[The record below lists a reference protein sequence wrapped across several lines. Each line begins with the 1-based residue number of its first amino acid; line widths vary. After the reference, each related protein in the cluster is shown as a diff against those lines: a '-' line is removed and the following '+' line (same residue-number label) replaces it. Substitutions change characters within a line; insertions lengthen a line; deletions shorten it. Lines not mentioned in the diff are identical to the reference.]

1 LADPARYVQS
11 YDFSAFAENN
21 PSTPLP
27 GVQVDVQLAD
37 IQTSTTELRDAIK
50 DVRRSD
56 GALVNGIVTEDSLE
70 DGLVA
75 TLTAQTGVA
84 EAEASADEAAASA
97 AAAAISEFNATQAAN
112 ALEDIADLLESGG
125 LWTDY
130 GSITETATS
139 SADYGS
145 IV

>member
-1 LADPARYVQS
+1 MPIPARYVPS
-11 YDFSAFAENN
+11 YDFSDFQEAQ

-27 GVQVDVQLAD
+27 GIQIDVQLED
-37 IQTSTTELRDAIK
+37 ISTSTTELRDALGDI
-50 DVRRSD
+50 RRSD
-56 GALVNGIVTEDSLE
+56 GALVNGIVTEDTLE
-70 DGLVA
+70 DGLID
-75 TLTAQTGVA
+75 TLTAATDVA
-84 EAEASADEAAASA
+84 GAAASA
-97 AAAAISEFNATQAAN
+97 AAAAVSADEAEASAFDAAQSAI
-112 ALEDIADLLESGG
+112 ALETIADLLESGG